1 MIEHKY
7 IGFVCKKVNFKDND
21 AIFSVIS
28 ENKKEVFK
36 ARGISKITSK
46 NAASCNFF
54 MISEFVTASKTEN
67 SNQTLKQS
75 SIVKMYK
82 KPYEDLLVSSSFLF
96 MCSIL
101 DQVSEQIN
109 GYELTVKCFDWLE
122 SGVYPINVLN
132 YFLKNLCISLGYE
145 SNLKGCASCG
155 KSTNLISFDF
165 ETGGFICNNCFDS
178 KLHETIPVD
187 VLKDIHMVLKHDELY
202 EINEMRSQRLFKMYC
217 KFLKDVVGLYF
228 ENLEFLLHCL

>member
-75 SIVKMYK
+75 SIIKMYK
-82 KPYEDLLVSSSFLF
+82 KPYEDLLVS
-96 MCSIL
+96 
-101 DQVSEQIN
+101 
-109 GYELTVKCFDWLE
+109 
-122 SGVYPINVLN
+122 
-132 YFLKNLCISLGYE
+132 
-145 SNLKGCASCG
+145 
-155 KSTNLISFDF
+155 
-165 ETGGFICNNCFDS
+165 
-178 KLHETIPVD
+178 
-187 VLKDIHMVLKHDELY
+187 
-202 EINEMRSQRLFKMYC
+202 
-217 KFLKDVVGLYF
+217 
-228 ENLEFLLHCL
+228 